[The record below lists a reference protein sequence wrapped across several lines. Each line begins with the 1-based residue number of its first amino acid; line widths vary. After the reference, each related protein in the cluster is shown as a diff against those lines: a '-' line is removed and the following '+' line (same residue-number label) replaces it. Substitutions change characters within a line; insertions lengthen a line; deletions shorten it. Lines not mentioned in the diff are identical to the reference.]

1 MNQGYSS
8 CRAIIIKDSKILL
21 IHRFKNGEEYWVFP
35 GGHIE
40 AGESFD
46 QALSRE
52 IQEELSLEVIEI
64 GKQFPYNHPNG
75 TAELFAYCRVSDGKP
90 QLGGPEQQIASQQD
104 RYEPGWLDL
113 QIALGLDN
121 LYPIPVRDAL
131 RQKYANH

>member
-1 MNQGYSS
+1 MHQGFTS
-8 CRAIIIKDSKILL
+8 CRAVIINDSKILL
-21 IHRFKNGEEYWVFP
+21 IHRYKNGEEYWVFP

-40 AGESFD
+40 VGEAVD
-46 QALSRE
+46 QALRRE
-52 IQEELSLEVIEI
+52 IQEELSMEAIEI
-64 GKQFPYNHPNG
+64 GEQFPYNHPDG
-75 TAELFAYCRVSDGKP
+75 SSEIFAYCRVTDGTP
-90 QLGGPEQQIASQQD
+90 QLGGPEQKIASQQD